1 MDLQNNNRPPDLIY
15 DMDTARRNWIRRST
29 MQRNRYNQEHM
40 DSNEDLVEESAEQT
54 DDDEWEQVYVTEED
68 IEVESSSEERETP

>member
-1 MDLQNNNRPPDLIY
+1 
-15 DMDTARRNWIRRST
+15 

-54 DDDEWEQVYVTEED
+54 DDDEWEQVFVTEED